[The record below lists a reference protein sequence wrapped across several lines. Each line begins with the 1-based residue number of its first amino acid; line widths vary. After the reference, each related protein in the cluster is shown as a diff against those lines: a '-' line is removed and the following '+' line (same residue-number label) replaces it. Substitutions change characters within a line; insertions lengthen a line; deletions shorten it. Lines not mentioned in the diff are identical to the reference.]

1 MIKTIKIFFFT
12 FFLLLTL
19 IAKAQNYEEGT
30 IIFDG
35 KIYKTMIIGEDTL
48 ILADLESVT
57 IRPTRSMTD
66 DERRTY
72 ELYKRSARI
81 AYPYAKDAI
90 KILTKLEERTKK
102 MSSRDRKKYMDMTYK
117 QLEFNFK
124 KQIKLLTKSQGMIMI
139 KMIERETNKSFY
151 SIIKEN
157 RNGFSAFYWHQL
169 GKFYDYDLK
178 ESYVIGNNPVLDLVL
193 KDYYFKPEDSPL
205 LNVKVAK
212 YKQN

>member
-1 MIKTIKIFFFT
+1 
-12 FFLLLTL
+12 
-19 IAKAQNYEEGT
+19 
-30 IIFDG
+30 
-35 KIYKTMIIGEDTL
+35 MIIGEDTL

-57 IRPTRSMTD
+57 IRPTRAMTD

-139 KMIERETNKSFY
+139 KMIERETNQSFY

-178 ESYVIGNNPVLDLVL
+178 EGYVKGNNAVLDLVL